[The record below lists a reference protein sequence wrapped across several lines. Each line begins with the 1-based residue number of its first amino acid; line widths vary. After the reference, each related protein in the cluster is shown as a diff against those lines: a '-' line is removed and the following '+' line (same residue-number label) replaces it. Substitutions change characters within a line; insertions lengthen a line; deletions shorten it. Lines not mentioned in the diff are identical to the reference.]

1 LNKFPIS
8 PLFIPGNK
16 IEWIA
21 KTFDKGADSIIVDL
35 EDSVPDKEK
44 QNARTLISKKLKERK
59 DFSASVFVRTNSPQS
74 GKIPNDLEKTME
86 VLEK

>member
-1 LNKFPIS
+1 MNKFPIS

-35 EDSVPDKEK
+35 EDSVPLVEK
-44 QNARTLISKKLKERK
+44 IKPGNPSSPLAQTTYEGILI
-59 DFSASVFVRTNSPQS
+59 VRTNPISDES
-74 GKIPNDLEKTME
+74 GQLDIEL
-86 VLEK
+86 

>member
-1 LNKFPIS
+1 MNKFPIS

-35 EDSVPDKEK
+35 EDSVPLGVSG
-44 QNARTLISKKLKERK
+44 AV
-59 DFSASVFVRTNSPQS
+59 SADALVIEPS
-74 GKIPNDLEKTME
+74 
-86 VLEK
+86 